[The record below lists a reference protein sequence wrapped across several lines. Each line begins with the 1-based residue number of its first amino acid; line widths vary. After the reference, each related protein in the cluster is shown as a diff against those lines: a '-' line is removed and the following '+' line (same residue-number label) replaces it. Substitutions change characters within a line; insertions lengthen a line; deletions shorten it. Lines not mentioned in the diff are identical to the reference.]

1 MANGLAGLLGAIG
14 TGVDALG
21 GGVPSVY
28 GGLLSEDELRAAKSR
43 AQQDAL
49 AKMASALYAAGAP
62 SRTPGGGTGQ
72 AIAQALQAGREGYQG
87 ALSGQLQEKMAQQKI
102 QQALA
107 AQKRTAD
114 VNQLI
119 QGAFQ
124 QAQPAQKAPMIGG
137 APYGMD
143 TPAQPAKFDFQAIA
157 PQLMTTAEGR
167 AALQSLQG
175 MMKPEYKAV
184 GDQLFEIP
192 QFGLDGAPKL
202 VGGVGKKT
210 LSPDAL
216 AVMQNAFGTR
226 DFNALS
232 QPQQQQILS
241 YENAP
246 SDKDVASMIPEYAK
260 ASYETPGFTAQVPLS
275 KSQVANSIF
284 ASSAQQPSVQQP
296 TQAPATRTPAIPR
309 NEAGL
314 IQTPESLIGK
324 PLGEK
329 ELPLIQSSAL
339 STKDKNELAKAKPA
353 TMTAVEYAV
362 DANRDLKS
370 AATELLNHPGF
381 NAAFGFGGGLASE
394 VSGTDA
400 ADAKAI
406 LDRLQGGAFIKSIT
420 AMRQAS
426 KTGAAV
432 GNATEKEGDKLQS
445 ALTNIKQSQSPQAA
459 RAELERLIKDI
470 DQGEFGIV
478 NAFERTYGKSDFR
491 FKDIQLPTQK
501 VKVTL
506 PNGTIVAFPD
516 KKSAD
521 DFKKEVG
528 IR

>member
-1 MANGLAGLLGAIG
+1 MAGLLDIFGSTPSLYGSLLGEEDLAQAKRQAQSN
-14 TGVDALG
+14 ALMNL
-21 GGVPSVY
+21 SAS
-28 GGLLSEDELRAAKSR
+28 LLK
-43 AQQDAL
+43 
-49 AKMASALYAAGAP
+49 AGAP
-62 SRTPGGGTGQ
+62 SRTPQGLGLGLMEGLQ
-72 AIAQALQAGREGYQG
+72 SAQKGYKET
-87 ALSGQLQEKMAQQKI
+87 LSGALQEKMAQQKI
-102 QQALA
+102 QEALA
-107 AQKRTAD
+107 AKQRAAN

-124 QAQPAQKAPMIGG
+124 QAQPEQKAPMIGG

-143 TPAQPAKFDFQAIA
+143 TPAQPAKFDLQAIA
-157 PQLMTTAEGR
+157 PQLMATAEGR
-167 AALQSLQG
+167 QALQSLQG
-175 MMKPEYKAV
+175 VMKPEYKAV

-192 QFGLDGAPKL
+192 QFGLGGAPKL

-226 DFNALS
+226 DFNALN
-232 QPQQQQILS
+232 PLQQQQILS

-275 KSQVANSIF
+275 KSQIANNIF

-329 ELPLIQSSAL
+329 ERPLIQSSAL

-353 TMTAVEYAV
+353 TMASVEYAV
-362 DANRDLKS
+362 DANRDLKA

-381 NAAFGFGGGLASE
+381 NAAFGFGGELASG

-491 FKDIQLPTQK
+491 FKDIQLPTPKQSVPSGVTVKK
-501 VKVTL
+501 V
-506 PNGTIVAFPD
+506 
-516 KKSAD
+516 
-521 DFKKEVG
+521 
-528 IR
+528 R

>member
-14 TGVDALG
+14 SGVDALG

-28 GGLLSEDELRAAKSR
+28 GGLLSEEELRAAKSR

-124 QAQPAQKAPMIGG
+124 QAQPAQ
-137 APYGMD
+137 
-143 TPAQPAKFDFQAIA
+143 PAKFDLQAIS

-167 AALQSLQG
+167 TALQSLQG

-192 QFGLDGAPKL
+192 QFGGAPKL

-226 DFNALS
+226 DFNALNPS
-232 QPQQQQILS
+232 QQQQILS

-329 ELPLIQSSAL
+329 ERPLIQSSAL

-353 TMTAVEYAV
+353 TMASVEYAV
-362 DANRDLKS
+362 DANRDLKA

-381 NAAFGFGGGLASE
+381 NAAFGFGGELASG

-445 ALTNIKQSQSPQAA
+445 ALTNIKQSQSPEAA

-491 FKDIQLPTQK
+491 FKDIQLPTPKQSVPSGVTVKK
-501 VKVTL
+501 V
-506 PNGTIVAFPD
+506 
-516 KKSAD
+516 
-521 DFKKEVG
+521 
-528 IR
+528 R